1 MTSSLLFVHAHPD
14 DETINNGIAMA
25 HYAALGNHVTLV
37 TCTAGEEGEVLIAD
51 LEHLAASAT
60 DKLGDHRKL
69 ELENAMIALGV
80 KDHRFLGGFGTYR
93 DSGMMGMPSNDRP
106 DCFWQADLLEASLHL
121 VKIIRELKPRV
132 LVTYDEFGG
141 YGHPDHIQTH
151 RVAMHAAQLAGLRG
165 FKTELGDPWQI
176 PKIYWNTTPR
186 GEMAIAMQKLREMG
200 VQHDFLD
207 MSPGDVPFL
216 TDDELVTTKLVF
228 PEQVEKKKAAIRA
241 HGTQIDIEDG
251 FFAAFEMLGEEFY
264 GTEHYRLV
272 SGVLNVEAGN
282 TFENDLL
289 A

>member
-14 DETINNGIAMA
+14 DETINNGVAMA
-25 HYAALGNHVTLV
+25 HYAEQGHHVALV
-37 TCTAGEEGEVLIAD
+37 TCTAGEEGEVLISD
-51 LEHLAASAT
+51 LAHLAAAET
-60 DKLGDHRKL
+60 DKLGEHRKI
-69 ELENAMIALGV
+69 ELANAMQALGV
-80 KDHRFLGGFGTYR
+80 KDHRFLGGFGNYR
-93 DSGMMGMPSNDRP
+93 DSGMMGQATNERK

-121 VKIIRELKPRV
+121 IKIIRELKPRV

-165 FKTELGDPWQI
+165 FKPELGEVWEI

-186 GEMAIAMQKLREMG
+186 GEMVNAMNKLREMG
-200 VQHDFLD
+200 VQHEFLE

-228 PEQVEKKKAAIRA
+228 PQQVEKKKAAIRA

-272 SGVLNVEAGN
+272 SGILNIEAGQKYE
-282 TFENDLL
+282 TDLL

>member
-51 LEHLAASAT
+51 LEHLAAGVT
-60 DKLGDHRKL
+60 DKLGEHRKL
-69 ELENAMIALGV
+69 ELENAMFALGV

-186 GEMAIAMQKLREMG
+186 GEMAIAMQKLRDMG

-216 TDDELVTTKLVF
+216 TDDELVTTKLIF

-241 HGTQIDIEDG
+241 HRTQIDIEDG

-282 TFENDLL
+282 NFENDLL

>member
-14 DETINNGIAMA
+14 DETINNGVAMA
-25 HYAALGNHVTLV
+25 HYAEQGHHVALV
-37 TCTAGEEGEVLIAD
+37 TCTAGEEGEVLISD
-51 LEHLAASAT
+51 LEHLAAAAT
-60 DKLGDHRKL
+60 DKLGEHRKI
-69 ELENAMIALGV
+69 ELANAMEALGV
-80 KDHRFLGGFGTYR
+80 KDHRFLGGFAKYR
-93 DSGMMGMPSNDRP
+93 DSGMMGQPSNDRK

-151 RVAMHAAQLAGLRG
+151 RIAMHAAQLAGLRG
-165 FKTELGDPWQI
+165 FKPELGDAWEI

-186 GEMAIAMQKLREMG
+186 GEMANAMNKLREMG
-200 VQHDFLD
+200 VQHEFLE

-228 PEQVEKKKAAIRA
+228 PEQVSKKKAAIRA

-251 FFAAFEMLGEEFY
+251 FFAAFELLGEEFY

-272 SGVLNVEAGN
+272 SGVLNIEAGQKYE
-282 TFENDLL
+282 TDLL

>member
-1 MTSSLLFVHAHPD
+1 
-14 DETINNGIAMA
+14 MA
-25 HYAALGNHVTLV
+25 HYAEQGHHVALV
-37 TCTAGEEGEVLIAD
+37 TCTAGEEGEVLISD
-51 LEHLAASAT
+51 LAHLAASAT
-60 DKLGDHRKL
+60 DKLGEHRKI
-69 ELENAMIALGV
+69 ELENAMLALGV
-80 KDHRFLGGFGTYR
+80 QDHRFLGGFGTYR
-93 DSGMMGMPSNDRP
+93 DSGMMGESSNNRP

-165 FKTELGDPWQI
+165 FKLELGEPWQI

-186 GEMAIAMQKLREMG
+186 GEMAEAMQKLRDMG
-200 VQHDFLD
+200 LNHEFLE

-228 PEQVEKKKAAIRA
+228 PAQVAKKKAAIRA

-264 GTEHYRLV
+264 ATEHYRLV
-272 SGVLNVEAGN
+272 SGVLNVDAGN
-282 TFENDLL
+282 KFENDLL

>member
-1 MTSSLLFVHAHPD
+1 VNSTLLFVHAHPD
-14 DETINNGIAMA
+14 DETINNGVAMA
-25 HYAALGNHVTLV
+25 HYAELGDHVALV

-51 LEHLAASAT
+51 LAHLAASAT
-60 DKLGDHRKL
+60 DKLGEHRKI
-69 ELENAMIALGV
+69 ELANAMDALGV
-80 KDHRFLGGFGTYR
+80 SDHRFLGGFGKYR
-93 DSGMMGMPSNDRP
+93 DSGMMGEPSNDNP
-106 DCFWQADLLEASLHL
+106 QSFWQADLLESSLHL
-121 VKIIRELKPRV
+121 VRIIRELKPQV

-151 RVAMHAAQLAGLRG
+151 RVAMHATQLAGLHG
-165 FKTELGDPWQI
+165 FKPELGDAWSI

-186 GEMAIAMQKLREMG
+186 GEMATAMQKLRDMG
-200 VQHDFLD
+200 ATHEFLE

-228 PEQVEKKKAAIRA
+228 PTQVGKKKAAIRA

-251 FFAAFEMLGEEFY
+251 FFAAFEMLGEDFY

-272 SGVLNVEAGN
+272 SGELGKLPNEEYE
-282 TFENDLL
+282 TDLL

>member
-1 MTSSLLFVHAHPD
+1 VKSTLLFVHAHPD
-14 DETINNGIAMA
+14 DETINNGVSMA
-25 HYAALGNHVTLV
+25 HYAELGHHVALV
-37 TCTAGEEGEVLIAD
+37 TCTAGEEGEVLIDD
-51 LEHLAASAT
+51 LAHLAASET
-60 DKLGDHRKL
+60 DKLGEHRKT
-69 ELENAMIALGV
+69 ELANAMVALGV
-80 KDHRFLGGFGTYR
+80 EDHRFLGGFGRYR
-93 DSGMMGMPSNDRP
+93 DSGMMGEPTNDHP

-121 VKIIRELKPRV
+121 VKIIRELKPQV
-132 LVTYDEFGG
+132 LATYDEFGG

-165 FKTELGDPWQI
+165 FKPELGESWQI

-186 GEMAIAMQKLREMG
+186 QEMADAMQQLRDMG
-200 VQHDFLD
+200 ATHEFLE

-228 PEQVEKKKAAIRA
+228 PAQVEKKKAAIRA

-251 FFAAFEMLGEEFY
+251 FFSAFEMLGDDFY

-272 SGVLNVEAGN
+272 SGNLEIKAGEK
-282 TFENDLL
+282 FETDLL

>member
-216 TDDELVTTKLVF
+216 TEDELVTTKLVF